1 MLGSL
6 FNEVF
11 YRPLFNALV
20 LLYQTAAFYD
30 LGVAIII
37 LTVVLRLALWPLA
50 SRALRSQKEL
60 MALQP
65 EIKKIQEQYKS
76 NKDEQMKRVMALY
89 KEKKV
94 NPFSGFVP
102 ILIQLPVLFALYQVF
117 FAGFKEESLNALY
130 GFIPNPGA
138 MQHFFV
144 GVIDLAATSNIVLAV
159 MAGALQFYQS
169 RMMLVDQRK
178 RQKGAPQ
185 NDFAAHMSKQMVYV
199 MPAVIAFTAY
209 IFPAGI
215 ALYLAVTTAFSIIQ
229 QMHVFKSTAK
239 ESTDETP

>member
-1 MLGSL
+1 MLSFI

-20 LLYQTAAFYD
+20 VLYQTAALYD
-30 LGVAIII
+30 LGIAIII
-37 LTVVLRLALWPLA
+37 LTVLLRCALWPLA
-50 SRALRSQKEL
+50 SKALRSQKEL
-60 MALQP
+60 TALQP
-65 EIKKIQEQYKS
+65 EIKKIQAQYKS

-94 NPFSGFVP
+94 NPFSGFLP

-130 GFIPNPGA
+130 SFIPNPGTIE
-138 MQHFFV
+138 HLFLKT
-144 GVIDLAATSNIVLAV
+144 IDLSATHNIMFAV
-159 MAGALQFYQS
+159 MAGAFQFYQS
-169 RMMLVDQRK
+169 RMMLKDQLK
-178 RQKGAPQ
+178 KQKEPAAQ

-209 IFPAGI
+209 ILPAGI
-215 ALYLAVTTAFSIIQ
+215 ALYLAVTTIFSIIQ
-229 QMHVFKSTAK
+229 QVHVLKNAPN
-239 ESTDETP
+239 TP

>member
-20 LLYQTAAFYD
+20 GLYQTAAFYD
-30 LGVAIII
+30 LGIAIII
-37 LTVVLRLALWPLA
+37 LTVLLRLALWPLA

-65 EIKKIQEQYKS
+65 EIKKIQEQYKN

-94 NPFSGFVP
+94 NPFSGFLP
-102 ILIQLPVLFALYQVF
+102 ILIQLPVLFALYRVF

-144 GVIDLAATSNIVLAV
+144 GMVDLAATHNVVLAV

-169 RMMLVDQRK
+169 RMMLKDQQK

-185 NDFAAHMSKQMVYV
+185 NDFSAHMSKQMVYV

-209 IFPAGI
+209 ILPAGI
-215 ALYLAVTTAFSIIQ
+215 ALYLAVTTGFSIMQ
-229 QMHVFKSTAK
+229 QLHVLKSTSK
-239 ESTDETP
+239 EEAQ